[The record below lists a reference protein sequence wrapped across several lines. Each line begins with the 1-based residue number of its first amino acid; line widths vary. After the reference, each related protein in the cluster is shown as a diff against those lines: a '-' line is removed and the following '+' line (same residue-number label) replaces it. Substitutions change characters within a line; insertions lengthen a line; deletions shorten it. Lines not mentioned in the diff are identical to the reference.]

1 MAAKKPKR
9 GDGKYHG
16 KINPEMVRAK
26 QDAFL
31 AAYGECGSLR
41 AACEASGVGRSTVGD
56 WVTKDAQ
63 NFKEKY
69 ETAKEMFREYLQDLA
84 VSRIKDQKPTD
95 NPVLLITMLNA
106 HWPEKYR
113 RDSQGASSGM
123 KEIMSEWKRWVKENN
138 RPSKKSP
145 SMTEAEE
152 AKINAVN
159 EVEKILSKKRDPNDE
174 DK

>member
-56 WVTKDAQ
+56 WVT
-63 NFKEKY
+63 
-69 ETAKEMFREYLQDLA
+69 REYLQDLA